1 MTGFDLKVLE
11 YIRTK
16 DIIGVRSG
24 KNRTKFTGIWMV
36 EVDGRIFARSYSLS
50 ERSWYITFIAEKEG
64 SIRCGKLIAAV
75 KGSKPRD
82 LSSLTPLINS
92 AYEKKYANR
101 AHNKKWVDG
110 LNQPERIAKTME
122 FIPA

>member
-1 MTGFDLKVLE
+1 MTGFDSKILE
-11 YIRTK
+11 YIGLRTSSEF
-16 DIIGVRSG
+16 VRA
-24 KNRTKFTGIWMV
+24 KQDEIHQIWMV
-36 EVDGRIFARSYSLS
+36 EVDGEYLRSYSLS
-50 ERSWYITFIAEKEG
+50 ERSWYTTFIAEKEG
-64 SIRCGKLIAAV
+64 SIRCGKLITAV

-101 AHNKKWVDG
+101 PHNKKWVDG